1 LYRTDFS
8 ERKFPEMKSAS
19 QHASTNLSIARAT
32 SAALPSAQEPPR
44 LTSLSPAGGC
54 GCKIDPVRLSAL
66 LATLKPPPIAGEFG
80 ATWDDAAIFLP
91 QEEKALVY
99 TIDFFTPLVDDAAAW
114 GAIAAA
120 HACSDIYAMGGRP
133 LLALSVAS
141 WTRNDSLDQLA
152 IALRAAQEKLSEAG
166 AALVGGHTIWDQSP
180 KLGFTVIGSVDER
193 SILRKS
199 GGGDGDALVLTKP
212 LGTGVVS
219 TALKRS
225 AAKES
230 TVRAAVEV
238 MSSLNASAA
247 AAAVEL
253 GLSCATDV
261 TGFGLAGHLR
271 DVAAASGLGAV
282 LQLEAVPVI
291 EGALELANAHHTGN
305 AAPNRHYA
313 DPHFA
318 AGSDPRGPL
327 AELLF
332 DPQSSGGLLIAC
344 PSDRLEALR
353 TRLRETGS
361 AAAVIGHLTATQPV
375 GRITVE
381 P

>member
-1 LYRTDFS
+1 MRRVS
-8 ERKFPEMKSAS
+8 EY
-19 QHASTNLSIARAT
+19 ASTDLPMM
-32 SAALPSAQEPPR
+32 SADSPSAQEPPR

-54 GCKIDPVRLSAL
+54 GCKIDPARLSAL
-66 LATLKPPPIAGEFG
+66 LSTLALPPGAGEAG
-80 ATWDDAAIFLP
+80 TTWDDAAIFQP

-99 TIDFFTPLVDDAAAW
+99 TIDFFTPLVDDAADW

-141 WTRNDSLDQLA
+141 WTRDVSLDQLS
-152 IALRAAQEKLSEAG
+152 IALRAAQGKLGEAG
-166 AALVGGHTIWDQSP
+166 AALAGGHTIWDQSP
-180 KLGFTVIGSVDER
+180 KLGFTVIGEVDEG
-193 SILRKS
+193 SVIRKS

-212 LGTGVVS
+212 LGTGVIS

-225 AAKES
+225 AAGES
-230 TVRAAVEV
+230 TVRAAVAL
-238 MSSLNASAA
+238 MSSLNAGAA
-247 AAAVEL
+247 TAAVDL
-253 GLSCATDV
+253 GLTCATDV
-261 TGFGLAGHLR
+261 TGFGLAGHLH

-282 LQLEAVPVI
+282 LQLGALPVI
-291 EGALELANAHHTGN
+291 EGAIELAKAHQTGN

-313 DPHFA
+313 DPRFA
-318 AGSDPRGPL
+318 PGADPDGPL

-344 PSDRLEALR
+344 PADRLDALR
-353 TRLRETGS
+353 TRLRESGA
-361 AAAVIGHLTATQPV
+361 AAAVIGHLTATQPA
-375 GRITVE
+375 GQITVE